1 MGATVMRV
9 YLLGGVEEDQVDGVA
24 ERIADTL
31 LDLGFNADGHDDGSV
46 QALIAVTPGDL
57 PDDYDAEGLVR
68 HLDAIGAASVVIP
81 RPAQPDPTP
90 SEQPDDPKT
99 ESKYLAS
106 EPVMPNM
113 PEAESRVRKPAHN
126 EQQGEEEARADDEA
140 LNSSGPACEARSE
153 TQADNSTYYCT
164 RPAGHSGQHVAADA
178 HKVVA
183 RWPAPDA
190 PEVADPAHA
199 PDCAIAE
206 AGGRHG
212 CTCEVAERP
221 PEDTEEAPSR
231 ALGFNPWCC
240 IECGPVPADEIDAIG
255 GEHDYRHVIGHPEHE
270 EPEAF
275 RIDLSEWHLR
285 APAQPDTE
293 GEDYVE
299 REFWLLHCNS
309 TIFDHL
315 EVATRAPTPQPDTKG
330 EGQAVFVSALD
341 EKDHELL
348 RDLANASPEASII
361 DLLVT
366 EHAELL
372 ARVNRAPAPPQP
384 PVSSEEDREV
394 VRDWLKVLH
403 SPPGLPAAIQAVLT
417 DATTLAS
424 QHRGDR

>member
-1 MGATVMRV
+1 
-9 YLLGGVEEDQVDGVA
+9 
-24 ERIADTL
+24 
-31 LDLGFNADGHDDGSV
+31 
-46 QALIAVTPGDL
+46 
-57 PDDYDAEGLVR
+57 
-68 HLDAIGAASVVIP
+68 
-81 RPAQPDPTP
+81 
-90 SEQPDDPKT
+90 
-99 ESKYLAS
+99 
-106 EPVMPNM
+106 MPNM

-330 EGQAVFVSALD
+330 EGQAVFVSAL
-341 EKDHELL
+341 EHGSV
-348 RDLANASPEASII
+348 RNAE
-361 DLLVT
+361 
-366 EHAELL
+366 
-372 ARVNRAPAPPQP
+372 RATHPDAGG
-384 PVSSEEDREV
+384 DA
-394 VRDWLKVLH
+394 DDF
-403 SPPGLPAAIQAVLT
+403 AAVQA
-417 DATTLAS
+417 AK
-424 QHRGDR
+424 RGGDRA